1 MRILIVEDDSALVEV
16 LERGFREQG
25 FEVHAARTV
34 DEARR
39 MLTFNAYGVVV
50 LDVMLPG
57 GTGTELCRRLRREGN
72 AVPILMLTAR
82 DAIEDRV
89 LGLGVGAD
97 DYLTKPFDFRELLAR
112 VQALSRRP
120 PGILPEVYEGGG
132 LEVDLGTR
140 RVRRAGRTIELTARE
155 YALLECFVRHPGRVL
170 DRATL
175 TSYVWDDNHDPF
187 SNALEVLVRRLRAK
201 VDEGFEPKLIHTLRG
216 AGYRFGE

>member
-1 MRILIVEDDSALVEV
+1 MRILIVEDDAALVEV
-16 LERGFREQG
+16 LERGFGEQG
-25 FEVHAARTV
+25 FEVHAARTAE
-34 DEARR
+34 EARK
-39 MLTFNAYGVVV
+39 LLVFNAYGVVV

-120 PGILPEVYEGGG
+120 PGMLPDVHEAGG
-132 LEVDLGTR
+132 LEVDLATR
-140 RVRRAGRTIELTARE
+140 RVRRDGRTIELTARE
-155 YALLECFVRHPGRVL
+155 YALLECFVRHSGRVL

-175 TSYVWDDNHDPF
+175 TSHVWDDNHDPF
-187 SNALEVLVRRLRAK
+187 SNALEVLVKRLRAK

-216 AGYRFGE
+216 AGYRFGA